1 MEKTKINIAIHGG
14 AGTILPHLLTT
25 EKEKAYRDGL
35 HDAINAGKKILIDG
49 GTSLDA
55 VSAAVMSLEN
65 NTMFNAGKGSVFAN
79 NGKHEMDASIMDG
92 KSGLAGAVAGIA
104 GVKNPI
110 ALARLVMEQTEHVM
124 LIGNGAEEFARQCKL
139 PFMQEEYFHDQFR
152 YDQWIAIRDSDNV
165 QLDHSID
172 KKFGTVGAV
181 AIDKYGN
188 LAAATSTGGMTNK
201 KYGRVGDTAIIG
213 AGTYA
218 NDATCAISCTGH
230 GEYFM
235 RHVVA
240 YDIHCLML
248 YKNISLTEAC
258 NHVLFKTLNAD
269 AGEGGLVAMDK
280 DGNAALI
287 FNSTGMYRASLNDAM
302 EIVTEIYK

>member
-1 MEKTKINIAIHGG
+1 MEHKINIAIHGG
-14 AGTILPHLLTT
+14 AGTILPHLLTA
-25 EKEKAYRDGL
+25 EKEKDYRQGL
-35 HDAINAGKKILIDG
+35 HEAIEAGKKILING

-65 NTMFNAGKGSVFAN
+65 NALFNAGKGSVFAN
-79 NGKHEMDASIMDG
+79 NGKHEMDASIMNG
-92 KSGLAGAVAGIA
+92 TNGLAGAVAGIT

-124 LIGNGAEEFARQCKL
+124 LIGNGAEEFAKQCKL
-139 PFMQEEYFHDQFR
+139 PFMNEEYFHDKFR
-152 YDQWIAIRDSDNV
+152 YNQWIAIRDSDNV

-218 NDATCAISCTGH
+218 NNATCAISCTGH
-230 GEYFM
+230 GEFFM

-248 YKNISLTEAC
+248 YKNLSLADAC
-258 NHVLFKTLNAD
+258 NHVLFTTLNAD

-287 FNSTGMYRASLNDAM
+287 FNSAGMYRASMNIDM